1 MQDPLWEREGKEES
15 ESYKESYGTYYDG
28 NSDHA
33 AYVWRKYVL
42 LRRKNQSCDC
52 SRSKQMP

>member
-28 NSDHA
+28 NSDQN
-33 AYVWRKYVL
+33 KCL
-42 LRRKNQSCDC
+42 
-52 SRSKQMP
+52 KQIK